1 MSPIVKNRKDFMA
14 LLSAIEVS
22 DSFLVLCFQLL
33 EAQETV
39 GLISGLL
46 MKTFRWETFPFSFP
60 FLSKKKQ

>member
-1 MSPIVKNRKDFMA
+1 MA